1 MDTGKV
7 KVVLTALREELQA
20 RRATG
25 TQPAA
30 GAADDGAVLPAR
42 AVSGIERDGGQGN
55 HGEHDQHSMRAPS
68 GILVDLSSD
77 AVESSKSPRLIHA
90 AALSEDAESVGVA
103 ELSQRPIPELVVPFF
118 VPQEPFV
125 AIAPYLVR
133 ALLAA
138 TAAGVLM
145 FFLF

>member
-20 RRATG
+20 RRTTG
-25 TQPAA
+25 AQSAA
-30 GAADDGAVLPAR
+30 GAAEDGPVLPVA
-42 AVSGIERDGGQGN
+42 ASSGLNSDSGRSGGS
-55 HGEHDQHSMRAPS
+55 EHRKQTQAAP
-68 GILVDLSSD
+68 GGVLVDLSSD
-77 AVESSKSPRLIHA
+77 ALASNHGPTLLRTAPE
-90 AALSEDAESVGVA
+90 EAENVGGP

-125 AIAPYLVR
+125 VVAPYLVR

-138 TAAGVLM
+138 TVAGLLMLVL
-145 FFLF
+145 L